1 MKKLLYIAPHLSTG
15 GLPQYLV
22 KKVELLIDSFHIYVV
37 EYSDVTG
44 GRLVVQR
51 NRLKSILK
59 NELITLSEDKME
71 LISIIQRIQPDIVHL
86 EEIPEMFCDSS
97 LADEIYST
105 SRRYAIFETSHD
117 SSFDIH
123 YKRWTP
129 DRLLLVSEYQRKL
142 YSPLGIPIEVID
154 YPIEFISKSNRDKY
168 RAELGLDLTKKHILN
183 VGLFTPRK
191 NQKEFFEY
199 ARNLPQY
206 QFHSV
211 GNMADNFRFYWEPLL
226 EDVPPNL
233 KIWDERSDV
242 YKFFEAMDLFLF
254 TSRGSN
260 TDKET
265 MPLVLKEAVSAKI
278 PICLYNLDVY
288 EGFFDQFNNI
298 HYLDFTS
305 IDSNTQI
312 IEKVFL
318 NNKPEI
324 KMKQKIEFNSH
335 WDSNEQLIYYS
346 CNVDIL
352 KPIIVTLREYK
363 SHGVLWSTSYPYL
376 KTGVN
381 YWMNPISKSLVNY
394 ETDET
399 ISGVILC
406 IYDEETEEQ
415 LYEYPYYI
423 KFVNQPYVHLSNTIP
438 YFMNYSEFYLQKKF
452 DRFLDRP
459 YKNVVDVG
467 ANVGIFTQYLL
478 DNKLANH
485 ITAIECDPLA
495 LKDLKRNFETNPLV
509 TVIDRALHYE
519 NKPVT
524 FYHSPD
530 NPIISSLLSPDM
542 LKSHMAGRK
551 GDVEIT
557 VDTIT
562 IQNLTDTIGE
572 IDLLKIDIEGG
583 EYSIIENITEDQVN
597 FIHNIM
603 IECHFFEEGYKSK
616 YYQLIKKLEN
626 FGFSVEEFIENQS
639 DNIGASE
646 VIFARRVK

>member
-1 MKKLLYIAPHLSTG
+1 
-15 GLPQYLV
+15 
-22 KKVELLIDSFHIYVV
+22 
-37 EYSDVTG
+37 
-44 GRLVVQR
+44 
-51 NRLKSILK
+51 
-59 NELITLSEDKME
+59 
-71 LISIIQRIQPDIVHL
+71 
-86 EEIPEMFCDSS
+86 
-97 LADEIYST
+97 
-105 SRRYAIFETSHD
+105 
-117 SSFDIH
+117 
-123 YKRWTP
+123 
-129 DRLLLVSEYQRKL
+129 
-142 YSPLGIPIEVID
+142 
-154 YPIEFISKSNRDKY
+154 
-168 RAELGLDLTKKHILN
+168 
-183 VGLFTPRK
+183 
-191 NQKEFFEY
+191 
-199 ARNLPQY
+199 
-206 QFHSV
+206 
-211 GNMADNFRFYWEPLL
+211 
-226 EDVPPNL
+226 
-233 KIWDERSDV
+233 
-242 YKFFEAMDLFLF
+242 
-254 TSRGSN
+254 
-260 TDKET
+260 
-265 MPLVLKEAVSAKI
+265 
-278 PICLYNLDVY
+278 
-288 EGFFDQFNNI
+288 
-298 HYLDFTS
+298 
-305 IDSNTQI
+305 
-312 IEKVFL
+312 
-318 NNKPEI
+318 
-324 KMKQKIEFNSH
+324 
-335 WDSNEQLIYYS
+335 
-346 CNVDIL
+346 
-352 KPIIVTLREYK
+352 
-363 SHGVLWSTSYPYL
+363 
-376 KTGVN
+376 
-381 YWMNPISKSLVNY
+381 
-394 ETDET
+394 
-399 ISGVILC
+399 
-406 IYDEETEEQ
+406 
-415 LYEYPYYI
+415 
-423 KFVNQPYVHLSNTIP
+423 
-438 YFMNYSEFYLQKKF
+438 MNYSEFYLQKKF